1 MHFKRLPGLEGKTRE
16 ESLAR
21 NLGDPIGRLLKKKKR
36 ELENRHWEHITNE
49 LA

>member
-21 NLGDPIGRLLKKKKR
+21 NLGDPIGRLIKKKERAGKQT
-36 ELENRHWEHITNE
+36 LGIHNQ
-49 LA
+49 